1 MIYCIFG
8 DEPYFI
14 ENELNKLK
22 KKFTDSN
29 IYRWDNDNSFEELC
43 EILSSLSLFEQN
55 RLVIIEDFEG
65 LISKKIT
72 DEKLHLIADL
82 LNSNQ
87 NDQIIFVTNDSKLA
101 KNVLTNKILNEAKII
116 ESKKISKKDL
126 PASIFNYIKQKGGTI
141 SQADAVVLSEILP
154 DNLSIIISEIDKLL
168 NENKNI
174 TSEMFNSSIPK
185 YNLNNIFGF
194 SNSLESYN
202 FSEIWKNYKQQ
213 IDEGVEH
220 YTLLMQINS
229 IFSLAHKVYRLKK
242 MDFTTMQ
249 MSGYLKIHEFRIKK
263 ANSLFNKYGY
273 KKTLKIIKE
282 VAKLEERVIYKGAE
296 IEKEFETFLI
306 KQFSKID

>member
-14 ENELNKLK
+14 EDELNKLK
-22 KKFTDSN
+22 KTFSDLDIHKWESTNTFD
-29 IYRWDNDNSFEELC
+29 ELC
-43 EILSSLSLFEQN
+43 EILSSLSLFNQD
-55 RLVIIEDFEG
+55 RLIIIEDFEG
-65 LISKKIT
+65 LVSKKIT
-72 DEKLHLIADL
+72 DDKLNLIVDL
-82 LNSNQ
+82 LNSNK
-87 NDQIIFVTNDSKLA
+87 NDQIIFVVNDSKLT
-101 KNVLTNKILNEAKII
+101 KNTLTNKILNEAKII

-126 PASIFNYIKQKGGTI
+126 PSSIFNYIKQKGGTI
-141 SQADAVVLSEILP
+141 SQADAIILSEILP

-168 NENKNI
+168 VENKNI

-185 YNLNNIFGF
+185 YNLNNIFSF

-202 FSEIWKNYKQQ
+202 FVEIWKNYKQQ
-213 IDEGVEH
+213 IDEGVDH
-220 YTLLMQINS
+220 YTLLMQINN
-229 IFSLAHKVYRLKK
+229 IFSLAHKVYRLQK

-273 KKTLKIIKE
+273 KKVLKIIKE
-282 VAKLEERVIYKGAE
+282 SAELEERVMYKGAE